1 MSVQSVHGEVKTY
14 FITGEELEKY
24 RALKPSRDDLSVKKK
39 TVLKTRKEAEEWRR
53 KKRKTG

>member
-1 MSVQSVHGEVKTY
+1 MNVHGEVKTY
-14 FITGEELEKY
+14 FLSPEELEKY
-24 RALKPSRDDLSVKKK
+24 RALKPSRDDLAVKKK